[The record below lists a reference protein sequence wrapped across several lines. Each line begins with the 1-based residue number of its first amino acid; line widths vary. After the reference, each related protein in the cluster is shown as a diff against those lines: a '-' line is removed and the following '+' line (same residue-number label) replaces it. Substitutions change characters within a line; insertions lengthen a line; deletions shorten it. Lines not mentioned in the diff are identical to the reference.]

1 MTDAVVKRVNT
12 ILDKHAPPVL
22 VSALEAFVAVLRNKN
37 SSAPVD
43 VQLFFSDP
51 KKLRTKL
58 GRMDTTE
65 VDYQIMLNKAEQ
77 LTKIKAQMSGSVTL
91 DGKQVNLGDFAFM
104 VDWALNFCE
113 AAKIDLAKKGKEA
126 LIEQK
131 QQEIDRAQL
140 KLQRF
145 ERMFADEN
153 EHGFRDFYGKV
164 IQQLELRKATFDAVQ
179 DLD

>member
-1 MTDAVVKRVNT
+1 
-12 ILDKHAPPVL
+12 
-22 VSALEAFVAVLRNKN
+22 
-37 SSAPVD
+37 
-43 VQLFFSDP
+43 
-51 KKLRTKL
+51 
-58 GRMDTTE
+58 
-65 VDYQIMLNKAEQ
+65 
-77 LTKIKAQMSGSVTL
+77 MSGSVTL

-126 LIEQK
+126 LIEKK

-153 EHGFRDFYGKV
+153 EHAFRDFYGKV
-164 IQQLELRKATFDAVQ
+164 IQQLDLRKATFGAVQ
-179 DLD
+179 DLDQRQSERYQEKLHNFDKTYMAPLIAAHRGQ